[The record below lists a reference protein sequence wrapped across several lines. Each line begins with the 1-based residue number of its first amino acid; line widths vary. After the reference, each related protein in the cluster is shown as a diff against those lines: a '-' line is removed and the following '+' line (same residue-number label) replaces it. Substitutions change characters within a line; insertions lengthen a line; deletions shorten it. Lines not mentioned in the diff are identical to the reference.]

1 MISRR
6 ILPSRTAASAAAM
19 TSRCQFGA
27 NSACGLRSA
36 KQRATKVAKS
46 SRNAASYWASVR
58 SSIIGLSF
66 VAIEPSLQLF
76 DDFLIRRGEG
86 GVAGRGWFGLA
97 FGVAKQIEQDLH
109 RAPIALGRLV
119 DELLDDRLAHRALPA
134 PAILGDGD
142 GFVER
147 FTEQGRY
154 VLRSPRPAP
163 RIAGLAF
170 LKLGVSMSLRLSNR
184 VHGRRAK
191 PDLPARR
198 LCRDLERLSILY
210 GRRGGRH

>member
-1 MISRR
+1 MGRATSARSRR
-6 ILPSRTAASAAAM
+6 TLPRESDRLSRRHGGPRTVRK
-19 TSRCQFGA
+19 TVP
-27 NSACGLRSA
+27 GLRGA
-36 KQRATKVAKS
+36 DRADCLQRDEL
-46 SRNAASYWASVR
+46 
-58 SSIIGLSF
+58 LS
-66 VAIEPSLQLF
+66 
-76 DDFLIRRGEG
+76 
-86 GVAGRGWFGLA
+86 
-97 FGVAKQIEQDLH
+97 
-109 RAPIALGRLV
+109 IALGRLV
-119 DELLDDRLAHRALPA
+119 DELLDDRLAHRDLPA

-147 FTEQGRY
+147 FTEQVRY

-210 GRRGGRH
+210 